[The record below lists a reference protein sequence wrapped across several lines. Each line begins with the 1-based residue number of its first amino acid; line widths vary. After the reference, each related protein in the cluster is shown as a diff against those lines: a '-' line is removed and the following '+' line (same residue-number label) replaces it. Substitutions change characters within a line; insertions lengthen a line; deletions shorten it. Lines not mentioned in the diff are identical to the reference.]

1 MYSWD
6 DSLEDW
12 ALPGAYK
19 FDSAGSERRKSE
31 ARKAE
36 SAGPRAYHKRSGPQW
51 KLVDPNRVRTTAS
64 RTPVVVAVDVTGSM
78 RRWPFEIFDR
88 LPLLYNTL
96 SQYRQD
102 LEVLFVAIGDA
113 RCDQWPLQV
122 TEFAKGYALEQQL
135 KALYGEGGGGDE
147 PESYGLFAYWLNRQ
161 LKLENKPDEKPFLIV
176 FGDASMH
183 KQVTREEIESVLPE
197 QGGQGCSAQNEWRE
211 VSKNW
216 NTWFL
221 RRKGTPGDAIDK
233 QWSSALGHQQIL
245 HIEDEPRA
253 VDMAM
258 GLIARHWGC
267 ISDFKSNMAARQAKS
282 AVQKLLQCVERAMS
296 WRDSRAS

>member
-1 MYSWD
+1 MYSWS

-19 FDSAGSERRKSE
+19 FDSAGSSRRKAE
-31 ARKAE
+31 ARRAE
-36 SAGPRAYHKRSGPQW
+36 SAGPRAYHDRKGPLW
-51 KLVDPNRVRTTAS
+51 KLVDPNRVRSTSS
-64 RTPVVVAVDVTGSM
+64 RNPLVVAVDVTGSM
-78 RRWPFEIFDR
+78 ARWPFEIFDR

-96 SQYRQD
+96 SQYRED

-113 RCDQWPLQV
+113 RIDQWPLQV

-147 PESYGLFAYWLNRQ
+147 PESYGLFAYWMNRM
-161 LKLENKPDEKPFLIV
+161 LELQSDPQQKPFLIV
-176 FGDASMH
+176 FGDAPMH
-183 KQVTREEIESVLPE
+183 TQVTPEEIRSVLPDDKS
-197 QGGQGCSAQNEWRE
+197 QACSALREWQKLTR
-211 VSKNW
+211 NW

-221 RRKGTPGDAIDK
+221 RRQGSPQDAIDK
-233 QWSSALGHQQIL
+233 QWKEALGHEQIL
-245 HIEDEPRA
+245 HIQDEPRA

-258 GLIARHWGC
+258 GLVARHWGC
-267 ISDFKSNMAARQAKS
+267 MSDFKSNMSARQSQS
-282 AVQKLLQCVERAMS
+282 AVRKLLQQVERAMS

>member
-1 MYSWD
+1 MYSWS

-19 FDSAGSERRKSE
+19 FDKAGSARRKSE
-31 ARKAE
+31 AKKADAE
-36 SAGPRAYHKRSGPQW
+36 GPRTYHSRSSPQF

-64 RTPVVVAVDVTGSM
+64 TNPVIVAVDVTGSM
-78 RRWPFEIFDR
+78 ARWPFEIFDR

-113 RCDQWPLQV
+113 RVDQWPLQV

-161 LKLENKPDEKPFLIV
+161 LKLESDPQNKPFLIV
-176 FGDASMH
+176 FGDAHMH
-183 KQVTREEIESVLPE
+183 PQVTTREIRSVLPKDKS
-197 QGGQGCSAQNEWRE
+197 QGCSALQEWAR
-211 VSKNW
+211 VTRNW

-221 RRKGTPGDAIDK
+221 RRQGQPGDSIDR
-233 QWSSALGHQQIL
+233 QWSAAMGHQQIL
-245 HIEDEPRA
+245 HIQDEPRA

-258 GLIARHWGC
+258 GLIARHWEC
-267 ISDFKSNMAARQAKS
+267 LTDFQRNMSARQSKS
-282 AVQKLLQCVERAMS
+282 AVKKLMQQLM
-296 WRDSRAS
+296 AS